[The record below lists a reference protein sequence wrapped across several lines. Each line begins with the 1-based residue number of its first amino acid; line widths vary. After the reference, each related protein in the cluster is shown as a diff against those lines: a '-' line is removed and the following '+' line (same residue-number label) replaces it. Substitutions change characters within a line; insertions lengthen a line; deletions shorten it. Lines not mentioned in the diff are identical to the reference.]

1 MKWSIKAETK
11 TSSLVILACQI
22 YHKKR
27 LLGRLQTR
35 RLTSLEAPGAD
46 SIEEPSTAT

>member
-1 MKWSIKAETK
+1 
-11 TSSLVILACQI
+11 
-22 YHKKR
+22 